1 LDIWWNV
8 KSNFVFL
15 VSSGVPTTINYH
27 KLILDVEDFKNG
39 KVDTAFIVKH
49 EEELAEV
56 NSNVS
61 VVG

>member
-1 LDIWWNV
+1 ML
-8 KSNFVFL
+8 FFL
-15 VSSGVPTTINYH
+15 VIQLLCWSQ
-27 KLILDVEDFKNG
+27 DFKNG

>member
-27 KLILDVEDFKNG
+27 KLILDVEVCEISK
-39 KVDTAFIVKH
+39 AIV
-49 EEELAEV
+49 
-56 NSNVS
+56 
-61 VVG
+61 